1 MDKKIIYYISRW
13 YTGTAYKNINLMKD
27 NFGGEIIKDDVEHLR
42 KSIQGTHPDLLVVRG
57 DTRTDYRYAIKYR
70 IPYLLIE
77 NDVNSMR
84 RGKNREN
91 LVFEKHRME
100 NAAAVIFTS
109 KDHQIYYKKR
119 AEENG
124 WKMPE
129 NIIIHTRPLKKD
141 IDFEPLKK
149 KAGLNLVYAGGII
162 SAWHRRKNH
171 FGYRA
176 YHEIFKSFIKAGW
189 KVHIYSASYNTGK
202 LSEYKDIGC
211 KVHENLPYNSLLQEM
226 SRYTAGLHSYN
237 QEGVPEDAYGYTQVC
252 KGNKLWDYLAA
263 GIPTIGYQG
272 GNGMKIYN
280 KKWGLVINDLE
291 EKTLKKLP
299 GRLAKIKITKRMR
312 TSNVMDR
319 DIKKYEKIINQAIK
333 AGEAKAAIQEE
344 PERYKNPNN
353 EPFPKLIMV
362 TNKGP
367 RMISRANRIFLAYS
381 TTEPTRVN
389 EREFKEIKAHVG
401 LKIKHLD

>member
-27 NFGGEIIKDDVEHLR
+27 NFGGIIVKDNVAEVREIIKKER
-42 KSIQGTHPDLLVVRG
+42 KIDLMVVRG
-57 DTRTDYRYAIKYR
+57 DVRADFKIAIKYK
-70 IPYLLIE
+70 IPYILIE
-77 NDVNSMR
+77 NDISSLRMNYCEEYLVQE
-84 RGKNREN
+84 KN
-91 LVFEKHRME
+91 KIE
-100 NAAAVIFTS
+100 NASAIIFTS
-109 KDHQIYYKKR
+109 KEHAKYYKKK
-119 AEENG
+119 EG
-124 WKMPE
+124 WKLPYYD
-129 NIIIHTRPLKKD
+129 IIHTKPLKKD
-141 IDFEPLKK
+141 LDFEPKK
-149 KAGLNLVYAGGII
+149 KLKGLHLVYAGGMVQQWRRHI
-162 SAWHRRKNH
+162 SP
-171 FGYRA
+171 FGYRC
-176 YHEIFKSFIKAGW
+176 YHEIFKKFIDAGW
-189 KVHIYSASYNTGK
+189 KVHVYSANCGSEK

-211 KVHENLPYNSLLQEM
+211 KVHENLPYKALLREM
-226 SRYTAGLHSYN
+226 SQYTAGLHSYN
-237 QEGVPEDAYGYTQVC
+237 KEGVKEKAFDYTQTC
-252 KGNKLWDYLAA
+252 RPNKLWDYLAA

-333 AGEAKAAIQEE
+333 AGEAKALIQEE